1 MQVDDSGKLILFW
14 RCGSDD
20 SVLNDIVEYETA
32 KVIEQEMEKVSASV
46 VSVVCVIKIYYD
58 TVP

>member
-1 MQVDDSGKLILFW
+1 MQVDDSGKLKLFW

-32 KVIEQEMEKVSASV
+32 KVIEQEMEKVSAAV
-46 VSVVCVIKIYYD
+46 VSVVCD
-58 TVP
+58 